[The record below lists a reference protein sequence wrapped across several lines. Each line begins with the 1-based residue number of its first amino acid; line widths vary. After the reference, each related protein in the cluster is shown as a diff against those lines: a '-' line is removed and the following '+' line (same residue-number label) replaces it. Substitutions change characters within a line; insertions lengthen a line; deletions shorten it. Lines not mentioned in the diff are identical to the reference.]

1 MGRFWRIGQGIAS
14 RAGRAVIALIAILVM
29 LVAANIVAG
38 RYATPRL
45 DLTREHLYTLAK
57 GTQQT
62 LTKIEEP
69 ITLRFYYS
77 PHLGDAVP
85 SYGVYAQRVRELLD
99 QYVAVAR
106 GKIRLEIYDPLPYS
120 HGED

>member
-1 MGRFWRIGQGIAS
+1 MARFWRIGQRVRS
-14 RAGRAVIALIAILVM
+14 RAGRTVTALIAILGI

-45 DLTREHLYTLAK
+45 DLTQEHLYTLAK

-62 LTKIEEP
+62 LAKIEEP

-77 PHLGDAVP
+77 PRLGDAVP

-99 QYVAVAR
+99 QYVAVAK
-106 GKIRLEIYDPLPYS
+106 GKIRLEIHDPLAYS
-120 HGED
+120 DAE